1 MWQAQKG
8 EGEGEKGEDSLS
20 QSPSLF
26 PFLPI
31 PYPLLTP
38 AVQAN
43 NFGDFLVLQMGV
55 INKLCIT
62 KDSKD
67 SEKYV
72 NQ

>member
-1 MWQAQKG
+1 M
-8 EGEGEKGEDSLS
+8 EKSVKALSPQSSL
-20 QSPSLF
+20 LF

-38 AVQAN
+38 ATQAN

-67 SEKYV
+67 SEP
-72 NQ
+72 